1 MARARTLPETFRLR
15 FRGKPYELIA
25 PINGDD
31 IDSALEK
38 AVKFL
43 DFYTR
48 ADPSRRVIAELKK
61 GKSWWTLVIRD
72 AEKGHVIET
81 VLIK

>member
-25 PINGDD
+25 PLNGDD
-31 IDSALEK
+31 IDAALEK

-48 ADPSRRVIAELKK
+48 ADPSRRVTAELKR
-61 GKSWWTLVIRD
+61 GKSWWVLVIKD
-72 AEKGHVIET
+72 AETGITIEK